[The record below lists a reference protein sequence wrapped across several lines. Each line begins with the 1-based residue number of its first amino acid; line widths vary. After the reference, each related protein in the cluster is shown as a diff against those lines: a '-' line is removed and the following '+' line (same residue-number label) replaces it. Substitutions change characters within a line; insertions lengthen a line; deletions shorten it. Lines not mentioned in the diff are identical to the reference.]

1 VSESNSD
8 ASIMLNSK
16 RNIPALLLIYAGVC
30 GTLALGTGYAFSY
43 FTAASGENAKLSRT
57 EKTVLDQR
65 IASARQIREALSRPL
80 PPPEPLPPI
89 TAKVAKHNNQQ
100 VAAREQRE
108 SREAAPSN
116 FASISILST
125 VTLRPGL
132 GADRSDAASS
142 RTPKRDRLAGW

>member
-1 VSESNSD
+1 MTMS
-8 ASIMLNSK
+8 NSK
-16 RNIPALLLIYAGVC
+16 RNIPALLLVYAGVC
-30 GTLALGTGYAFSY
+30 GTLALGTGYGFSY

-65 IASARQIREALSRPL
+65 IASAREIREALSRPL
-80 PPPEPLPPI
+80 PPVEPLPPI
-89 TAKVAKHNNQQ
+89 TAKVAKNNQ

-108 SREAAPSN
+108 SREGAVSS
-116 FASISILST
+116 FANISILST

-132 GADRSDAASS
+132 GSDQSNAASS